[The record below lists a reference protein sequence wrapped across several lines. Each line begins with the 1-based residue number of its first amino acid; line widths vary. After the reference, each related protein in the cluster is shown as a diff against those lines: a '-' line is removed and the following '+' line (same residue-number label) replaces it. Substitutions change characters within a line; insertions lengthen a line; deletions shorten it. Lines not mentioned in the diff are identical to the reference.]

1 MIMKMFVKTVVFIA
15 GLAVVA
21 ASADI
26 ITDVV
31 RKETHHRR
39 SFF

>member
-1 MIMKMFVKTVVFIA
+1 MIMKIFVKTVVFIA

-31 RKETHHRR
+31 TSRKERG
-39 SFF
+39 FF

>member
-1 MIMKMFVKTVVFIA
+1 MLMKIFVKTVVFIA

-31 RKETHHRR
+31 SSHKERR
-39 SFF
+39 GFF

>member
-1 MIMKMFVKTVVFIA
+1 MIMKIFVKTVVFIA

-31 RKETHHRR
+31 SRKETRR

>member
-1 MIMKMFVKTVVFIA
+1 MIMKIFVKTVMFIA

-31 RKETHHRR
+31 ASRK
-39 SFF
+39 SGGYL